1 MVRVAFSGSL
11 ATVKTPKGAVD
22 LGEALGQLKWA
33 WGAMIRHGDE
43 EGRKLGFDIV
53 SANSSTTGPYLKG
66 FLYELV
72 ADAEFFQS
80 YL

>member
-1 MVRVAFSGSL
+1 
-11 ATVKTPKGAVD
+11 
-22 LGEALGQLKWA
+22 
-33 WGAMIRHGDE
+33 MIHHGDE
-43 EGRKLGFDIV
+43 EGRKLGFDIA
-53 SANSSTTGPYLKG
+53 SANSSTTDPYFKG